1 MALIHCPECKQQV
14 SSFAD
19 ACPHCGFPLG
29 VDDPECS
36 VVMLSASQGGAI
48 PLRKF
53 AKALHVS
60 EAQAKEL
67 LSSLP
72 AVIWQGLPVDRA
84 YGAVRPLGD
93 FGVFKVVADRDC
105 GSPEQIR
112 AAAPVPNPK
121 EVQQNSGTPFWHI
134 VGAVFTALLLWNL
147 ALLFLTPFAMILS

>member
-1 MALIHCPECKQQV
+1 
-14 SSFAD
+14 
-19 ACPHCGFPLG
+19 
-29 VDDPECS
+29 
-36 VVMLSASQGGAI
+36 MLSASQGGAI

-67 LSSLP
+67 LSTLP

-84 YGAVRPLGD
+84 YGAVQPLGD
-93 FGVFKVVADRDC
+93 FGEFKVVADRDC

-121 EVQQNSGTPFWHI
+121 EVQQNSGTPFWRI
-134 VGAVFTALLLWNL
+134 VGAVFVGMLLWNVVML
-147 ALLFLTPFAMILS
+147 ILSRFL

>member
-1 MALIHCPECKQQV
+1 
-14 SSFAD
+14 
-19 ACPHCGFPLG
+19 
-29 VDDPECS
+29 
-36 VVMLSASQGGAI
+36 MLSASQGGAI

-60 EAQAKEL
+60 ETQAKEL

-105 GSPEQIR
+105 GG
-112 AAAPVPNPK
+112 PVPNPK
-121 EVQQNSGTPFWHI
+121 EVQQNSGTPFWRI